1 MSTRELLDK
10 NKEVRSAMKT
20 LIQSLI
26 VVHAL
31 KGPEG
36 FGVLFEGFNLP
47 RWLPFKGKFIGKMGF
62 GQSEERM
69 YNIQQFAAMA
79 LKHGNKAAEFGVY
92 TGFTT
97 RMLLDMGFEVMAF
110 DSFSGIKGS
119 GEHDIM
125 QDGEFSTEGMLSETF
140 ERIKGAYIVSGTLPG
155 TLKERDE
162 RFNFVHLDLDVYEPT
177 LAVLRHV
184 YPRMLKGGVI
194 VLDDY
199 GYHITPG
206 IKKAVDEFVAEYG
219 AKFIYLTSGQG
230 VIFV

>member
-1 MSTRELLDK
+1 MSTRELLDYG
-10 NKEVRSAMKT
+10 KEVRIIVRPIIET
-20 LIQSLI
+20 L
-26 VVHAL
+26 VEVYAL

-47 RWLPFKGKFIGKMGF
+47 RWLPFKGMFEGKMGF

-69 YNIQQFAAMA
+69 YNIQQFAKAA
-79 LKHGNKAAEFGVY
+79 LKHGNIAAEFGVY
-92 TGFTT
+92 TGYTT
-97 RMLLDMGFEVMAF
+97 RMLLDMGFDVIAF

-119 GEHDIM
+119 GENDIM
-125 QDGEFSTEGMLSETF
+125 QDGEFSVEDVLAETF
-140 ERIKGAYIVSGTLPG
+140 ERITGAYIVAGTLPD
-155 TLKERDE
+155 TLEGRDD

-184 YPRMLKGGVI
+184 YPRMLRGGVI

-206 IKKAVDEFVAEYG
+206 IKKAVDEFVAESG

-230 VIFV
+230 VIIT

>member
-1 MSTRELLDK
+1 MNTRRILDDG
-10 NKEVRSAMKT
+10 KT
-20 LIQSLI
+20 ERHVVKSIIENLIDEY
-26 VVHAL
+26 AL
-31 KGPEG
+31 KCPEG

-47 RWLPFKGKFIGKMGF
+47 RWLPFKGMFEGKMGF

-69 YNIQQFAAMA
+69 YNIQQFAKAAM
-79 LKHGNKAAEFGVY
+79 KHGNVAAEFGVY
-92 TGFTT
+92 TGYTT
-97 RMLLDMGFEVMAF
+97 RMLLDMGFDVIAF
-110 DSFSGIKGS
+110 DSFCGIIGS

-125 QDGEFSTEGMLSETF
+125 QDGEFSVEDKVPETF
-140 ERIKGAYIVSGTLPG
+140 ERIDGAEIVIGTLPN
-155 TLKERDE
+155 TLECRDD

-184 YPRMLKGGVI
+184 YPRMFRGGVI

-206 IKKAVDEFVAEYG
+206 IKKAVDEFVAESG

-230 VIFV
+230 VILA

>member
-1 MSTRELLDK
+1 MNTRELLDK
-10 NKEVRSAMKT
+10 GKDERAVIKS
-20 LIQSLI
+20 IIESLI
-26 VVHAL
+26 DKYEL

-47 RWLPFKGKFIGKMGF
+47 RWLPFKGMFEGKMGF

-69 YNIQQFAAMA
+69 YNIQQFAKAAM
-79 LKHGNKAAEFGVY
+79 KHGNIAAEFGVY
-92 TGFTT
+92 TGYTT
-97 RMLLDMGFEVMAF
+97 RMLFEMGFYVVAF

-125 QDGEFSTEGMLSETF
+125 QDGEFSAEDVLSETL
-140 ERIKGAYIVSGTLPG
+140 ERINGDEIVIGTLPG
-155 TLKERDE
+155 TLEGRDD

-177 LAVLRHV
+177 LEVLRYV
-184 YPRMLKGGVI
+184 YPRMFIGGVI

-206 IKKAVDEFVAEYG
+206 IKKAVDEFVAESG

-230 VIFV
+230 VILV

>member
-1 MSTRELLDK
+1 MSTRKLLDEG
-10 NKEVRSAMKT
+10 KEERIAAKRTIELMVGAY
-20 LIQSLI
+20 
-26 VVHAL
+26 AL

-47 RWLPFKGKFIGKMGF
+47 RWLPFKGMFKGNMGF

-69 YNIQQFAAMA
+69 YNIQQFAKAAM
-79 LKHGNKAAEFGVY
+79 KHGNVAAEFGVY
-92 TGFTT
+92 TGYTT
-97 RMLLDMGFEVMAF
+97 RMLLDMGFYVAAF

-125 QDGEFSTEGMLSETF
+125 EDGEFSAQDVLAETF
-140 ERIKGAYIVSGTLPG
+140 ERIKGAFVIPGTLPD
-155 TLKERDE
+155 TLEGRDD
-162 RFNFVHLDLDVYEPT
+162 RFNFVHIDLDVYEPT
-177 LAVLRHV
+177 LDVLRYV

-206 IKKAVDEFVAEYG
+206 IKKAVDEFVAESG

-230 VIFV
+230 VILA